1 MAVDN
6 LYSYRDYFSLFLGFF
21 QTAFDVLDPVGQAD
35 DLQENR
41 PADNGDPRPWGKV
54 TKYFRFPCDFLAEIF
69 AMSEIIRTFE
79 LCSKLLS
86 LEKTQILFGFLLAYS
101 YLCTVFRKRENMD
114 NRQAALE
121 LGQKPVGQLLWQY
134 ALPAIVA
141 MTASSLYNII
151 DRAMIGQI
159 VGPEAIA
166 GLGITF
172 PFMNLSAAFG
182 AAVGVGSSTC
192 ISVKLGQKDYRTA
205 ENLLGNTVTLNLII
219 GFLFMLVSLV
229 FLDPILLFFGAS
241 DATLPYAR
249 EFMTVILLGNM
260 VTHMYFGM
268 NAVLRAAGKP
278 KHAMYA
284 TLFTVACNIVLV
296 VVFVWWFRWGIR
308 GAALATVTSQT
319 FALCWQMRIFS
330 DKRELLHLKRG
341 IYRLKAQLVSNIIAI
356 GISPFLMNVTSCV
369 IVIFMNNQFVRYG
382 GDMAVG
388 AYSIANSVVMVFF
401 MFVMGMNQGMQPIV
415 GYNYGAEKY
424 DRMFRCLWLTI
435 ACATAILLVGWTLS
449 MLFPH
454 WIARIF
460 TTDATLL
467 RLAAKGIKLDML
479 VFFVVGSQAVITNFF
494 QCIGKVKVSIFLS
507 LSRQLF
513 LLLPMAY
520 VFPMYWDLDGVWYS
534 MPASDFGSFAMTIPM
549 LIWYMKRLKD

>member
-1 MAVDN
+1 
-6 LYSYRDYFSLFLGFF
+6 
-21 QTAFDVLDPVGQAD
+21 
-35 DLQENR
+35 
-41 PADNGDPRPWGKV
+41 
-54 TKYFRFPCDFLAEIF
+54 
-69 AMSEIIRTFE
+69 
-79 LCSKLLS
+79 
-86 LEKTQILFGFLLAYS
+86 
-101 YLCTVFRKRENMD
+101 MD
-114 NRQAALE
+114 NKQAALA

-192 ISVKLGQKDYRTA
+192 ISVKLGQRDYETA
-205 ENLLGNTVTLNLII
+205 QHLLGNTVTLNLII
-219 GFLFMLVSLV
+219 GFAFMVICLL

-241 DATLPYAR
+241 EMTLPYAR
-249 EFMTVILLGNM
+249 EFMVVILLGNM

-278 KHAMYA
+278 RHAMYA
-284 TLFTVACNIVLV
+284 TLFTVGCNIVLV
-296 VVFVWWFRWGIR
+296 IAFVWWFRWGIR
-308 GAALATVTSQT
+308 GAALATITSQT
-319 FALCWQMRIFS
+319 LAMCWQLWIFS
-330 DKRELLHLKRG
+330 DKRELLHLRRG
-341 IYRLKAQLVSNIIAI
+341 IYRLKSQLVKNIIAI
-356 GISPFLMNVTSCV
+356 GISPFLMQTTSCV

-388 AYSIANSVVMVFF
+388 AYSIANSMVMVFF
-401 MFVMGMNQGMQPIV
+401 MFVMGMIQGMQPIV

-424 DRMFRCLWLTI
+424 GRMFRCLWITI
-435 ACATAILLVGWTLS
+435 ACATGILLVGWTLS
-449 MLFPH
+449 MLFPRQ
-454 WIARIF
+454 IARIF
-460 TTDATLL
+460 TTDETLL
-467 RLAAKGIKLDML
+467 ELSARGLVIDML

-507 LSRQLF
+507 LSRQLI

-520 VFPMYWDLDGVWYS
+520 VFPLFWDLDGVWYS

-549 LIWYMKRLKD
+549 LMWYMKRLRREGEKEKRREGEKE

>member
-1 MAVDN
+1 
-6 LYSYRDYFSLFLGFF
+6 
-21 QTAFDVLDPVGQAD
+21 
-35 DLQENR
+35 
-41 PADNGDPRPWGKV
+41 
-54 TKYFRFPCDFLAEIF
+54 
-69 AMSEIIRTFE
+69 
-79 LCSKLLS
+79 
-86 LEKTQILFGFLLAYS
+86 
-101 YLCTVFRKRENMD
+101 MD
-114 NRQAALE
+114 NKQKALE
-121 LGQKPVGQLLWQY
+121 LGTKPVGALLAQY

-151 DRAMIGQI
+151 DRAMIGQM

-182 AAVGVGSSTC
+182 AAVGVGASTC
-192 ISVKLGQKDYRTA
+192 ISVKLGQKDYKTA
-205 ENLLGNTVTLNLII
+205 EHLLGNTVTLNLVI
-219 GFLFMLVSLV
+219 GFLFMAVSLI
-229 FLDPILLFFGAS
+229 FLDPILRFFGAS
-241 DATLPYAR
+241 DVTLPYAR
-249 EFMTVILLGNM
+249 EFMIVILLGNM

-284 TLFTVACNIVLV
+284 TLFTVGMNILLV
-296 VVFVWWFRWGIR
+296 VAFVWWLRWGIR

-319 FALCWQMRIFS
+319 IALCWQMWMFS
-330 DKRELLHLKRG
+330 DQKELLHLRRG
-341 IYRLKAQLVSNIIAI
+341 IYKLRSDLVKNIIAI
-356 GISPFLMNVTSCV
+356 GVSPFLMQATSCV

-388 AYSIANSVVMVFF
+388 AYSIANSMVMVFF
-401 MFVMGMNQGMQPIV
+401 MFVMGMTQGMQPIV

-435 ACATAILLVGWTLS
+435 AAATAILLVGWTLS
-449 MLFPH
+449 MLFPRQ
-454 WIARIF
+454 IVRIF
-460 TTDATLL
+460 TSDPTLIDL
-467 RLAAKGIKLDML
+467 SAHGLVLDML

-507 LSRQLF
+507 LSRQLL

-520 VFPMYWDLDGVWYS
+520 FFPMIWDLDGVWYS
-534 MPASDFGSFAMTIPM
+534 MPTSDFGSFAMTIPL
-549 LIWYMKRLKD
+549 LIWYMKKLKNNGKQ